1 MCEPVTLTTMQ
12 TVMLASSA
20 AAGGISAISAY
31 QQGQANKQV
40 AYNNARMAEYAA
52 ADSQRR
58 GEEEAQAAR
67 RRGDQVKGAQR
78 ARMAAAGLDL
88 GVGTAQELQD
98 QTDFFSETDQS
109 TARFNAARD
118 AWASKEQAK
127 GYRAQ
132 GSAAAQQGTLSAFGT
147 ILGTGAQVSDKWM
160 TYTGNK
166 PAFQGYGGRY

>member
-1 MCEPVTLTTMQ
+1 MCDPVTLATTA
-12 TVMLASSA
+12 TIATAAS
-20 AAGGISAISAY
+20 GGIAAVGAY
-31 QQGQANKQV
+31 QQGQVNKQV

-67 RRGDQVKGAQR
+67 RRGDQIKGTQR

-88 GVGTAQELQD
+88 GVGTARELQD